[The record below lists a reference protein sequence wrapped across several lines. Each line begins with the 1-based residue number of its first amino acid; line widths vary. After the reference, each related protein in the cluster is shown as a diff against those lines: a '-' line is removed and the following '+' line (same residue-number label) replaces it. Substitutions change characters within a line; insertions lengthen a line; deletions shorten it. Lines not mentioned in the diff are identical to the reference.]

1 MCQAT
6 STELIMKK
14 LKYNL
19 LRCTILFFNIFLVST
34 SLFAQEQV
42 VASAREALKSGDVPK
57 LVAQLNEPIEL
68 NLIDQKNNFDKAQA
82 EIILKDFFDKNPVKS
97 FEFDHQTTSRG
108 GLRFAI
114 GTYVSQS
121 EKYRV
126 HLLIKE
132 TDGQYRID
140 MIDIVKN

>member
-1 MCQAT
+1 M
-6 STELIMKK
+6 
-14 LKYNL
+14 
-19 LRCTILFFNIFLVST
+19 
-34 SLFAQEQV
+34 AQEEV
-42 VASAREALKSGDVPK
+42 MASAREALKSGDAPK

-68 NLIDQKNNFDKAQA
+68 NLINQKNNFDHAQA
-82 EIILKDFFDKNPVKS
+82 EIMLKDFFDKNPVKS

-121 EKYRV
+121 GQYRI

-132 TDGQYRID
+132 TNGKYRID

>member
-1 MCQAT
+1 
-6 STELIMKK
+6 MK
-14 LKYNL
+14 
-19 LRCTILFFNIFLVST
+19 RIIIFFNIFLISF
-34 SLFAQEQV
+34 SIKAQEQV
-42 VASAREALKSGDVPK
+42 MASARDALKSGDAPK

-68 NLIDQKNNFDKAQA
+68 NLIDQKNNFDRAQA
-82 EIILKDFFDKNPVKS
+82 EIILKDFFDKNPVQS

-114 GTYVSQS
+114 GTYKTQRGQ
-121 EKYRV
+121 YRV

-140 MIDIVKN
+140 MIDIVEH